1 MSTDILG
8 TFILAG
14 GRSSRFGSDKARAM
28 IHGQPLVLRLVQ
40 QVASLTQRP
49 VTLVVNE
56 PQRYSDFAIPAIT
69 DVLPDLGPMG
79 GLYSA
84 IDHIVK
90 GGHEGWI
97 LLLPCDLLDYEEA
110 WHHRLCQPLETA
122 PPPAQAI
129 AFFDQDWLPFPAL
142 YHSTLFSNLNTA
154 IQAKQFSPRKFLS
167 TLGPAAIAVSTE
179 RLPELKSAN
188 TQQELERF
196 LRDTASFS
204 SRHNLTQ

>member
-40 QVASLTQRP
+40 QVALLTQRP

-69 DVLPDLGPMG
+69 DVHPDLGPMG

-90 GGHEGWI
+90 VGHEGWI
-97 LLLPCDLLDYEEA
+97 LLLPCDLLDYDEA
-110 WHHRLCQPLETA
+110 WHHRLCNPLEKA
-122 PPPAQAI
+122 PPHAQAI
-129 AFFDQDWLPFPAL
+129 AFFDKDWLPFPAL
-142 YHSTLFSNLNTA
+142 YHSRLLPNLSTA
-154 IQAKQFSPRKFLS
+154 IQSKQFSPRKFLS
-167 TLGPAAIAVSTE
+167 TLGPVAIAASTE
-179 RLPELKSAN
+179 QLPELKSAN
-188 TQQELERF
+188 TVRELESY
-196 LRDTASFS
+196 LRDTDSCS
-204 SRHNLTQ
+204 PQQNLTQ